1 MTNIK
6 DVQFVN
12 LHPETGYTHCTY
24 VKAGNFIF
32 TSYHAATLDE
42 GGNPLTDIES
52 QTENIFKN
60 LKKTLEDAN
69 ASLDDIIKTTVLI
82 KNKEDF
88 KKMIGIYRNQFRTD
102 FPART
107 TIISDFLS
115 DRILIQIDVVA
126 YVSD

>member
-1 MTNIK
+1 MIDKK

-24 VKAGNFIF
+24 VKAGNFIY

-42 GGNPLTDIES
+42 GGNQLTDIES
-52 QTENIFKN
+52 QTESIFKN
-60 LKKTLEDAN
+60 LKKTLEHAN
-69 ASLDDIIKTTVLI
+69 ASLDDIIKTTVLL

-88 KKMIGIYRNQFRTD
+88 RKMVGVYRNQFRTN

-107 TIISDFLS
+107 TVISDFLS
-115 DRILIQIDVVA
+115 DSILIQIDVVA
-126 YVSD
+126 YISD

>member
-1 MTNIK
+1 MTDK
-6 DVQFVN
+6 REVKFVN
-12 LHPETGYTHCTY
+12 LHPETRFTHCTY
-24 VKAGNFIF
+24 VKAGNFIY
-32 TSYHAATLDE
+32 TSYHGATLDE
-42 GGNPLTDIES
+42 DGNLLTDIES
-52 QTENIFKN
+52 QTEYTFKKLN
-60 LKKTLEDAN
+60 KTLTNAD

-88 KKMIGIYRNQFRTD
+88 RKMVGIYRNQFKTD

-107 TIISDFLS
+107 TIITDFLD

>member
-1 MTNIK
+1 MTSKK
-6 DVQFVN
+6 DVKYVN

-32 TSYHAATLDE
+32 TSYHAATSDD

-60 LKKTLEDAN
+60 LETTLKDAN

-88 KKMIGIYRNQFRTD
+88 RKMVSIYRNQFSD
-102 FPART
+102 NFPART

-115 DRILIQIDVVA
+115 DNILIQIDVIA
-126 YVSD
+126 YVVD